1 MSILDTR
8 KVGCKKEA
16 IHKSLELNGLI
27 ARRSTAAEHW
37 DGDNSRRSGS
47 FRPVARVTRIS
58 AMNLAGGP
66 NETNAEPVHVV
77 PIQCG
82 SLTRLL
88 ITIVATDN
96 EPNREKKWSAL
107 AGNINLRLSETM
119 RREYSW
125 MWRGAGLAHATY
137 RSSRRY
143 SLALSF
149 SLSRTFFIRRVFR
162 LCFSVKTCFQSA
174 AFSRPKNR
182 RRSIFRRADKEYLWL
197 AACILVRKML
207 APSCVYRWW
216 EKNRRNPLTRR
227 WCIDSTY
234 RLPGKI
240 FQALFTAKSET
251 SSNWIFA

>member
-8 KVGCKKEA
+8 GKWVQKRADPQITGIEWP
-16 IHKSLELNGLI
+16 HST
-27 ARRSTAAEHW
+27 RRSSAVEHW

-66 NETNAEPVHVV
+66 DETNAEPVHVV

-119 RREYSW
+119 RREYS
-125 MWRGAGLAHATY
+125 
-137 RSSRRY
+137 
-143 SLALSF
+143 
-149 SLSRTFFIRRVFR
+149 
-162 LCFSVKTCFQSA
+162 
-174 AFSRPKNR
+174 
-182 RRSIFRRADKEYLWL
+182 
-197 AACILVRKML
+197 
-207 APSCVYRWW
+207 
-216 EKNRRNPLTRR
+216 
-227 WCIDSTY
+227 
-234 RLPGKI
+234 
-240 FQALFTAKSET
+240 
-251 SSNWIFA
+251 